1 MERNASE
8 PPTLGGALQRRDCKG
23 GPGVLSNCDKSH
35 PVVSSRF
42 SAQPAVPTGGKADV
56 PSETAIGVIEK
67 GLIVDHPFDR
77 LAFMMCGR
85 AVLKAMPS
93 SAARRHRLGRRVGG
107 LRPLLLSLVY
117 CVPILLS
124 VLLTCVRASSI
135 EMFCARAITWA
146 ARSRAS
152 AACCGSPVTRATM

>member
-1 MERNASE
+1 VERNASE

-93 SAARRHRLGRRVGG
+93 SAARDT
-107 LRPLLLSLVY
+107 
-117 CVPILLS
+117 
-124 VLLTCVRASSI
+124 VL
-135 EMFCARAITWA
+135 A
-146 ARSRAS
+146 AAS
-152 AACCGSPVTRATM
+152 AACVPCCLAWSTACRYC